1 MNKCRKRIAIV
12 LLSSC
17 FLLVSCLFMAEK
29 NVVIKKKK
37 EGLRIEKKEIFCCV
51 GGAFLVAKGGIEKE
65 KGIK

>member
-1 MNKCRKRIAIV
+1 
-12 LLSSC
+12 
-17 FLLVSCLFMAEK
+17 MAEK